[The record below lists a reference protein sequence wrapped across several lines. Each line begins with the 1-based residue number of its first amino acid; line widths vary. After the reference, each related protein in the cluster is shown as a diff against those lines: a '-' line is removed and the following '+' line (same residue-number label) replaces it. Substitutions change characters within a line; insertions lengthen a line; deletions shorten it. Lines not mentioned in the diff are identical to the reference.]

1 MRNGAR
7 TRGQGCEQGIGK
19 LPAVGG
25 RGARPAIAS
34 LSSLNAP
41 TEPEPTISYEGG
53 EVVAC
58 ESGDHAKPHGVD
70 GRPPE
75 ALPPRRGHQ
84 HGAAAA
90 ARLGAQSRSGRI
102 YSDSSA
108 RQQRTY
114 KGVDAYLVTRG
125 ANGYEFA
132 PVGKGGGEEGAVGG
146 FGGVGFFTTEG
157 CSREVAPS
165 RAALGGARRRSRWEV
180 GTAVEAAARGEG
192 RWRRRRSAA
201 EAGAAEALAPSDS
214 RSGVDR
220 PTTPSSPEVS
230 AAKAAT
236 AEQSC

>member
-7 TRGQGCEQGIGK
+7 TRGQRFRNRSK

-25 RGARPAIAS
+25 RGGAACDRES
-34 LSSLNAP
+34 SSLNAP

-53 EVVAC
+53 GW
-58 ESGDHAKPHGVD
+58 SHASLATTPNRTVWTAGLQKLFHLAEDTSTVRP
-70 GRPPE
+70 RPPGWE
-75 ALPPRRGHQ
+75 PNRGAGESILIQARGSKAYVKGRRRVPGDPRRQ
-84 HGAAAA
+84 RLRVR
-90 ARLGAQSRSGRI
+90 AR
-102 YSDSSA
+102 
-108 RQQRTY
+108 RQ
-114 KGVDAYLVTRG
+114 
-125 ANGYEFA
+125 
-132 PVGKGGGEEGAVGG
+132 GGGEEGAVGG

-157 CSREVAPS
+157 FSREVAPFVLPS
-165 RAALGGARRRSRWEV
+165 EGATSVEV
-180 GTAVEAAARGEG
+180 EGTAVEAAAEEG
-192 RWRRRRSAA
+192 SVAAEEGAA